1 MCNPLWKAVVL
12 VARTN
17 LHELASRLLT
27 ALWDASDEG
36 HFEGKLREVSAG
48 AGLNS
53 VRSAEAVKLLE
64 ELGRIQVV
72 QRGRRGRNTVIT
84 ILSTD
89 PISLDDAESRMASR
103 TARRSTKVSYED
115 VGVAVVD
122 RLLELARDDGL
133 RSAQVEAF
141 ASESAAYRAKVNELE
156 ETLAESIERETDLR
170 IKLKASEE
178 ALERAEENLRKVFS
192 NGRDGH
198 RPNGSRD
205 GNSDGATGRP
215 VPDDDARAVLDVLRS
230 GRM

>member
-1 MCNPLWKAVVL
+1 M
-12 VARTN
+12 ARTN
-17 LHELASRLLT
+17 LHELASRLLA

-36 HFEGKLREVSAG
+36 AFEGKLREVSAG

-64 ELGRIQVV
+64 ELGRIEVV

-84 ILSTD
+84 IRSVD
-89 PISLDDAESRMASR
+89 PISLDDAESRMAGR
-103 TARRSTKVSYED
+103 TARRSSKVSYED

-141 ASESAAYRAKVNELE
+141 ARESEGYRAKMNELE
-156 ETLAESIERETDLR
+156 SELAESVERETDLR

-192 NGRDGH
+192 NGRNGH
-198 RPNGSRD
+198 HANGSRD
-205 GNSDGATGRP
+205 GNGDGSMKRP
-215 VPDDDARAVLDVLRS
+215 IPDDDARAVLDVLRS